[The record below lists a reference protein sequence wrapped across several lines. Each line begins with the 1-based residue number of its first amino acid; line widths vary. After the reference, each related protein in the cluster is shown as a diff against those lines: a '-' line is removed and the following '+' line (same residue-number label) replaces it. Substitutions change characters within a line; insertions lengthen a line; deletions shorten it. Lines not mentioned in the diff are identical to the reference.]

1 MAWITVPVERIARR
15 RRGRAFLMAGMVT
28 TKPRNRQ
35 PVTEFIGCGMVG
47 HFGFAMAFPT

>member
-1 MAWITVPVERIARR
+1 MAWITGAAERIARR

-35 PVTEFIGCGMVG
+35 PVTEFIGIGIVC
-47 HFGFAMAFPT
+47 HFDFASSRRT